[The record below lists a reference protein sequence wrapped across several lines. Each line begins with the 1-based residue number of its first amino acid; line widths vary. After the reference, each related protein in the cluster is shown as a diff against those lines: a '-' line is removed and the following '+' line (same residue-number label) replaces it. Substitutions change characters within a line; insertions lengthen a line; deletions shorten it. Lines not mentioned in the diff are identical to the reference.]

1 MDVGVRALRDELS
14 RHLAEV
20 KDGHTITV
28 TEHGRPIARIV
39 PVQEMTTLERL
50 ISEGRATP
58 PARPKG
64 PLPAPVPARGSV
76 SDLVAEQ
83 RG

>member
-14 RHLAEV
+14 RRLAEV
-20 KDGHTITV
+20 KEGHTITV

-39 PVQEMTTLERL
+39 PVQRLTTLERL
-50 ISEGRATP
+50 RAEGRITS
-58 PARPKG
+58 PARAKAE
-64 PLPAPVPARGSV
+64 LPAPIAASGSV
-76 SDLVAEQ
+76 TELVAEQ